1 MIDRCDNH
9 YTTNTSC
16 AYGWLKKDTIKF
28 NFNYASLY
36 AKAQKQKNTYFFSI
50 FCNIPNVICSHLPFV
65 SIYYNVTL
73 FIFEYVHKII
83 SDPPLVISPP
93 LCIGTFLSPENYIQ
107 LGQNRCP
114 VKFPKNSERILPHCV
129 FRSIFYACVVK
140 GDFFFYLYS
149 MCQLGWHT
157 VDFYLLFRL
166 ELFLLFS
173 RNRQALVF
181 TILLLCDK
189 CTKVHF
195 TKIQD
200 QVGENQVVAFPMFS
214 F

>member
-93 LCIGTFLSPENYIQ
+93 LCSGFYEFPILSTSNFHKKFDQFCKMVIFGPPPSLFENTMGSNQ
-107 LGQNRCP
+107 FF
-114 VKFPKNSERILPHCV
+114 K
-129 FRSIFYACVVK
+129 RSCIPIFIDAIS
-140 GDFFFYLYS
+140 FF
-149 MCQLGWHT
+149 
-157 VDFYLLFRL
+157 
-166 ELFLLFS
+166 
-173 RNRQALVF
+173 
-181 TILLLCDK
+181 
-189 CTKVHF
+189 
-195 TKIQD
+195 
-200 QVGENQVVAFPMFS
+200 
-214 F
+214 